1 MSDPRRSIEALQPQT
16 VLDLSI
22 GFRNRDDVGT
32 DRSRVFTDSERNK
45 QRIGNEIRENQ
56 ATVLTRKKC
65 LLEPELSRGRCCR
78 RLLSSGLR
86 EVTSRS
92 ARSSVGEARGAVLLH
107 YHKLE
112 VIRSRFFQPISV
124 LDERRC
130 SVTVQDDAE
139 FSLPPEKFLIDDGFL
154 VENAWGSELAL
165 MNIINGYSNH
175 NGRGRWAVSEIRRMT
190 STLEGK

>member
-1 MSDPRRSIEALQPQT
+1 M
-16 VLDLSI
+16 
-22 GFRNRDDVGT
+22 
-32 DRSRVFTDSERNK
+32 
-45 QRIGNEIRENQ
+45 
-56 ATVLTRKKC
+56 
-65 LLEPELSRGRCCR
+65 GRCCR

-107 YHKLE
+107 YQKLE

-124 LDERRC
+124 VDERGC

-139 FSLPPEKFLIDDGFL
+139 FSLPPEEFLTDDGFL